1 MINDVDLSGCRG
13 CGRCKDV
20 CRQNVLEI
28 VNGHAVINK
37 SAQCVSCGLC
47 VGTCPWGALSL
58 DDFSTKQVL
67 QQLMLIGGDTL
78 NIVCKKYNGPQMAEK
93 TIQVP
98 CVTVI
103 GKYMLQEIVAN
114 GFERIYVS
122 SCNEIQCPQY
132 QLFFENIIKQWRDY
146 FVSCYLEPQQII
158 IQE

>member
-1 MINDVDLSGCRG
+1 MVR
-13 CGRCKDV
+13 RWQK
-20 CRQNVLEI
+20 
-28 VNGHAVINK
+28 
-37 SAQCVSCGLC
+37 
-47 VGTCPWGALSL
+47 
-58 DDFSTKQVL
+58 
-67 QQLMLIGGDTL
+67 
-78 NIVCKKYNGPQMAEK
+78 K

-122 SCNEIQCPQY
+122 SCNEVQCPQY